1 MAKYKATCNFLIE
14 STDQNFDEGTVYELT
29 TAEAEEINQKT
40 SLACGDLVSANPTL
54 LQTLGIAI
62 RLQIPLNHGESKIAI
77 LAKSL

>member
-40 SLACGDLVSANPTL
+40 SFAFGEEWLELVSDSETVA
-54 LQTLGIAI
+54 QKVAS
-62 RLQIPLNHGESKIAI
+62 E
-77 LAKSL
+77 

>member
-40 SLACGDLVSANPTL
+40 NLAFGEEWLELVSDG
-54 LQTLGIAI
+54 GIVA
-62 RLQIPLNHGESKIAI
+62 QKVASE
-77 LAKSL
+77 

>member
-40 SLACGDLVSANPTL
+40 SIAFGEEWLDLVSDSETVAQKVTS
-54 LQTLGIAI
+54 
-62 RLQIPLNHGESKIAI
+62 E
-77 LAKSL
+77 

>member
-40 SLACGDLVSANPTL
+40 SLAFCEEWLEPVSDSEPVA
-54 LQTLGIAI
+54 QEVI
-62 RLQIPLNHGESKIAI
+62 SD
-77 LAKSL
+77 